1 MVEKHVCSR
10 LDDPST
16 EAHALPAADRGGVRT
31 YVRGSKLRPEFP
43 ERRST
48 RLMNS
53 ANDEQRA
60 MYSYLASLMSDGSGS
75 ESDEAYSPQEDWKK
89 VCKLQELAEVSN
101 WVPITGLGQ

>member
-1 MVEKHVCSR
+1 MIITKLCSC
-10 LDDPST
+10 LDDTSA
-16 EAHALPAADRGGVRT
+16 EAQALPSAERAGVRT

-60 MYSYLASLMSDGSGS
+60 MYSYFASLMSDGSGS
-75 ESDEAYSPQEDWKK
+75 ESDEEYSPQEDWKK
-89 VCKLQELAEVSN
+89 VC
-101 WVPITGLGQ
+101 